1 MKTTGTNAEGTG
13 EERGGKA
20 LTSGRNDN
28 TRARKGRKVERE
40 GSGRQEV
47 REGADG
53 EK

>member
-13 EERGGKA
+13 GERRGKA

-40 GSGRQEV
+40 IRGNE
-47 REGADG
+47 E
-53 EK
+53 